1 MDATARFDL
10 GDREYIFT
18 APTSLQFKT
27 VKKIIDSYY
36 GEDRV
41 RKKIGDVR
49 HIVDV
54 GACIGTMSLC
64 YTTIWPDAEIL
75 AIEPHPLNFKY
86 LVENCKAFKNIHP
99 VCIALGD
106 KEERIR
112 LALPSPEQR
121 PLYPQFSRLA
131 NVGMASRYGNSDN
144 YVAEVD
150 AVTLDSIVGWDVDL
164 IKIDVEGSEVSVLR
178 GAERTI
184 EATHPFLVVEAR
196 EENQKMA
203 GGSLEELSN
212 SLKRLGYIHRWQWG
226 GDACLQHPLRKPL
239 WTHYS

>member
-1 MDATARFDL
+1 LDATARFDL

-36 GEDRV
+36 GQNRV
-41 RKKIGDVR
+41 QERLGDVR

-54 GACIGTMSLC
+54 GACIGAVSLC
-64 YTTIWPDAEIL
+64 YTAIWPDAEIL

-99 VCIALGD
+99 VCIALSD

-112 LALPSPEQR
+112 LALPTREQR
-121 PLYPQFSRLA
+121 AGVPDFYRVA
-131 NVGMASRYGNSDN
+131 NVGMVSRYGNSDK

-164 IKIDVEGSEVSVLR
+164 IKIDVEGSEVLVLR
-178 GAERTI
+178 GAEKTI
-184 EATHPFLVVEAR
+184 EATHPFLAVEAR

-203 GGSLEELSN
+203 GGTLEQLSGI
-212 SLKRLGYIHRWQWG
+212 LKRLGYIHRWEWG
-226 GDACLQHPLRKPL
+226 DDACLQHPLRKP
-239 WTHYS
+239 WFS

>member
-36 GEDRV
+36 AQNKVQERLG
-41 RKKIGDVR
+41 GVR

-75 AIEPHPLNFKY
+75 AIEPHPLNFRY

-99 VCIALGD
+99 VCIALSD

-112 LALPSPEQR
+112 LAFPTPEQR
-121 PLYPQFSRLA
+121 PDIKRLYLFA
-131 NVGMASRYGNSDN
+131 NVGMVSRYGLSDAF
-144 YVAEVD
+144 VAEVD
-150 AVTLDSIVGWDVDL
+150 AVPLDSIVGWNVDFL
-164 IKIDVEGSEVSVLR
+164 KVDVEGSEMQVLR
-178 GAERTI
+178 GAEGVLSGN
-184 EATHPFLVVEAR
+184 PLVTVELRPDNLA
-196 EENQKMA
+196 MA
-203 GGSLEELSN
+203 GLTCEDVDEHLQGM
-212 SLKRLGYIHRWQWG
+212 GYEAVAKFM
-226 GDACLQHPLRKPL
+226 GDPLYQRRN
-239 WTHYS
+239 WRSWFS